1 MKSYYLRNSA
11 VVVLV
16 FALLLAG
23 FKIGSSKNYTTSG
36 INEFIVTT
44 SNEPATVQ
52 YELLANDERL
62 QVDDYNEECIDID
75 EPVETSSVECF
86 EDYEDEKP
94 ETFHLSLDDVP
105 EAVEICPETEFVQ
118 IPEETS
124 VEEESETSTETE
136 FVETNPPETD
146 PPAEEPV
153 VSEPVETDDV
163 EADVDLIES
172 VAEISEPVVT
182 TFEYEVTEYK
192 KPAYTWVRYYTN
204 SQYIEYP
211 VACQVWQILRS
222 WGWNEAVSAGIIGNM
237 MTECGGLTLDLDW
250 DLYDDTWMFYGL
262 CMWSLKWAPETAGL
276 SIEEQM
282 QYLYDT
288 IEVNMDYFGGNLQ
301 EFLSI
306 TDPGYAALYF
316 QWYYEVGLSSETRYA
331 GALEAYEYFRSK

>member
-11 VVVLV
+11 VAVIVS
-16 FALLLAG
+16 ALLLAG

-36 INEFIVTT
+36 INEFTIAT

-52 YELLANDERL
+52 CELLADDEQL
-62 QVDDYNEECIDID
+62 QVDDYTEGCIDTD
-75 EPVETSSVECF
+75 EFIETSVAEYL
-86 EDYEDEKP
+86 EDWEDEKF
-94 ETFHLSLDDVP
+94 ETFLLNLDDVP
-105 EAVEICPETEFVQ
+105 EAIEIHPETEAVL
-118 IPEETS
+118 ILEETS
-124 VEEESETSTETE
+124 VETE
-136 FVETNPPETD
+136 FVETDPPETN
-146 PPAEEPV
+146 PLEEKLIV
-153 VSEPVETDDV
+153 LEPLEADAVETDATLFEPV
-163 EADVDLIES
+163 IE
-172 VAEISEPVVT
+172 VFEPVVT

-192 KPAYTWVRYYTN
+192 EPAYTWVRYYTDF
-204 SQYIEYP
+204 QYIEYP